1 MTDEEIEEIG
11 GLTQEAATLA
21 HDIAPA
27 LVQLGRRAL
36 DGDERALAA
45 LWDARDALQRVR
57 DRVVRER
64 ECAKIRALLG

>member
-11 GLTQEAATLA
+11 DLTREAATIASDL
-21 HDIAPA
+21 APA

-57 DRVVRER
+57 DRVTP
-64 ECAKIRALLG
+64 